1 MDFQSSFTDSPAQRG
16 AILVRDVVARF
27 RGSVLSGYP
36 VLLMFR
42 HPLNPNRW
50 EKGSHSL
57 REATMPWRE
66 ARLLSCPQLI
76 HLAGSSVAS
85 LCFHLSP
92 RNDNAFH
99 FCFTDICYQEHWLH
113 SLIHRDERCWI
124 NSELYLLFSL
134 LLLVKLPSTLLT
146 SCQKLCRMSS
156 PWTSK
161 YRLQRLDYYFFFF
174 FLGSEKWLQITVFRM
189 MIFLTYSLLFQ
200 ALPLLAIPER
210 KQKGRGET
218 QRSAL
223 PWPPEPPGGPCEEA
237 VLWLPMRSGGHT
249 ESETSGC
256 SVSWCVLEG
265 RYKGLV

>member
-161 YRLQRLDYYFFFF
+161 YRLQRLDYYFFFS
-174 FLGSEKWLQITVFRM
+174 FLAVKNDFKSQYLGWWYFWRTLSSFKLFLYSPFLRENKRAEEKLRGQPCLGLQ
-189 MIFLTYSLLFQ
+189 S
-200 ALPLLAIPER
+200 PLGVRARRLSS
-210 KQKGRGET
+210 GC
-218 QRSAL
+218 
-223 PWPPEPPGGPCEEA
+223 PWEA
-237 VLWLPMRSGGHT
+237 VATQNQRLLGVQFPGV
-249 ESETSGC
+249 C
-256 SVSWCVLEG
+256 
-265 RYKGLV
+265 